1 MSFLDK
7 INSDS
12 KTSDVCKMRY
22 TLSNTVATFGVRIFP
37 DNCKNAGRM
46 KICFMAGPARIDF
59 ILILT
64 TWHVL
69 TRTRLWLCLTDHS
82 MNIQP
87 WLLIHTRYVLVRGDT
102 NYLQKNIYVTRIRY
116 TRYRRP
122 GTTYHPHYLGTGLTF
137 FLQRPQHLKKTWFS
151 TICPPPS
158 ISTSLLRVV

>member
-37 DNCKNAGRM
+37 DNCINAARM

-87 WLLIHTRYVLVRGDT
+87 LLLIHAGYVRTSKYVERYKPSRT
-102 NYLQKNIYVTRIRY
+102 ETKRSQEHRF
-116 TRYRRP
+116 
-122 GTTYHPHYLGTGLTF
+122 TYHIYM
-137 FLQRPQHLKKTWFS
+137 
-151 TICPPPS
+151 
-158 ISTSLLRVV
+158 